1 MEKLNKVSFDAIVKQ
16 LVKVFKSFS
25 LLQSYQS
32 KAVMYDMF
40 AGWCGNNSPVSRPCY
55 VERFGEE
62 TVKAAEQEAHR
73 YIEQEQKEYEKS
85 TYHIAEL
92 EAAKNVGILPVVG
105 AYMEAVTTWSKAV
118 KGVPGV
124 LSDMIESDSL
134 TSVIVRVDRVETV
147 PDSFFSNYRAAEQLV
162 QKIGSD
168 SFPGGDEA
176 HNTPDGEKYITFV
189 CACVSETGKY
199 CFIDSEGYDYARYIL
214 FPANFQNLLSDE
226 YQTEAKKIEDKKA
239 AEKKAEE
246 EAAAA
251 RKAAYIER
259 VKNWAKYMEPVA
271 PYEQAEKATSR
282 DTQEGKK
289 ARRKLQSVRRS
300 NILTMFKKA
309 CPGVKVSLK
318 KSGYYG
324 DGWELT
330 YIDGPTLEEVKK
342 ITDFPLFSTGRYVCD
357 STDYWD
363 FKEYEHTDFARKYMG
378 NNGTSGIEIHREMS
392 DEKRNEITEGFL
404 SLFPDLKGMEPK
416 KLGIRDF
423 TCADMRL
430 ISDRFQVDYSKI
442 ATHSDI
448 IGDFIHEWVAVIIR
462 RIWNETNYQK
472 EKKQD
477 EKKTVVTVEVSDS
490 IVAPV
495 DGLEFADIAGGVAVV
510 GDSKITYRN
519 RKEIKAHGCIWNREA
534 KQWEATTP
542 EAVEAVRK
550 WFGVVGAP
558 SL

>member
-1 MEKLNKVSFDAIVKQ
+1 MEKSNKVSFDVIVKQ

-25 LLQSYQS
+25 LLQSYNS

-40 AGWCGNNSPVSRPCY
+40 WGWCGNNSPVSRSCY

-92 EAAKNVGILPVVG
+92 EAAKNVGIIPGVG
-105 AYMEAVTTWSKAV
+105 AYMEAVTTWSKAE

-134 TSVIVRVDRVETV
+134 TSVIVKVDRVETV
-147 PDSFFSNYRAAEQLV
+147 PDSFFSDSRAADQLV
-162 QKIGSD
+162 QEFGPD

-176 HNTPDGEKYITFV
+176 YNTPDGEKYITFV
-189 CACVSETGKY
+189 CACVSESGKY
-199 CFIDSEGYDYARYIL
+199 CYIDSEGYDYARYIL
-214 FPANFQNLLSDE
+214 FPANFQNVLSDE
-226 YQTEAKKIEDKKA
+226 YQKEAKKIENEKA

-259 VKNWAKYMEPVA
+259 VKKWAKYMEPVA

-282 DTQEGKK
+282 DNTEGKK
-289 ARRKLQSVRRS
+289 ARRKLQNVRRS

-309 CPGVKVSLK
+309 CPGIKVSLIK
-318 KSGYYG
+318 RNGWG
-324 DGWELT
+324 DDWELT
-330 YIDGPTLEEVKK
+330 YTDGPTLEEVEK
-342 ITDFPLFSTGRYVCD
+342 ITDFALFSVGRYVCD
-357 STDYWD
+357 SSDDWD
-363 FKEYEHTDFARKYMG
+363 FKEDEHFDFARKYMG
-378 NNGTSGIEIHREMS
+378 NSGTSGIKICREMS
-392 DEKRNEITEGFL
+392 DEKRNEITVVIL
-404 SLFPDLKGMEPK
+404 SLFPDLRGKED
-416 KLGIRDF
+416 LGIRDF
-423 TCADMRL
+423 MMDDIHAIADH
-430 ISDRFQVDYSKI
+430 FGVDYAKI
-442 ATHSDI
+442 AGHSQRK
-448 IGDFIHEWVAVIIR
+448 GDFINEWVAVIIR
-462 RIWNETNYQK
+462 RIWDEISYQT

-477 EKKTVVTVEVSDS
+477 EKKAVVTVEVSDS

-495 DGLEFADIAGGVAVV
+495 DGLELVDIAGGVAVI
-510 GDSKITYRN
+510 GDSKVTYRN

-542 EAVEAVRK
+542 EAVEAVRT
-550 WFGVVGAP
+550 WFGVVSAP